1 MDSHTKL
8 TFFDYCK
15 LAKSEYNKLL
25 LAHPEISA
33 LSTRELEIFGKLL
46 TDKTLSE
53 IAEEH
58 YITYSAVRFHCKNI
72 YKKLGV
78 SNRKQIYI
86 KYKDL

>member
-1 MDSHTKL
+1 MEPNRELS
-8 TFFDYCK
+8 FFDYCN
-15 LAKSEYNKLL
+15 LAKREYEKLIL
-25 LAHPEISA
+25 IYPEMA
-33 LSTRELEIFGKLL
+33 KLSVRELEIFERLL

-53 IAEEH
+53 IGEEL
-58 YITYSAVRFHCKNI
+58 YITYSAVHFHCKNI